1 MPKATSKK
9 GASATLTNGTQ
20 NTEDSDSSEEATQ
33 SRSQMTL
40 TQAEKA
46 LGSMSGV
53 EVEQLVND
61 LVIYL
66 MIADQKKIPI
76 KRQDINKN
84 VLKDNK
90 RAFAGLMSKAKAKLE
105 TVFGIK
111 LIDLEQSRYIL
122 VNTLDNPVAEDV
134 DVEDHAKTG
143 LVLVILALIF
153 MRGNQ
158 IGEDELFEALRKL
171 GVDVDQPH
179 EVFGDVRRLITVE
192 FIRQAYLES
201 ERQPTIDPPKLIFHW
216 GLRAKAETT
225 KRDVLEFVCSI
236 YGNKEPTEWRAQ
248 WLDIVESERS
258 QS

>member
-1 MPKATSKK
+1 MPKTTSKR
-9 GASATLTNGTQ
+9 GASTALSNGTQ
-20 NTEDSDSSEEATQ
+20 NAEDSDSSDEMTQ
-33 SRSQMTL
+33 SRSQLTL

-66 MIADQKKIPI
+66 LIADQKKIPI

-90 RAFAGLMSKAKAKLE
+90 KAFAGIMSKAKAKLE

-111 LIDLEQSRYIL
+111 LVDLEQNRYIL
-122 VNTLDNPVAEDV
+122 VNNLDNPVAEDV
-134 DVEDHAKTG
+134 DPEDHAKTG

-158 IGEDELFEALRKL
+158 IGEDELYEALRKL
-171 GVDVDQPH
+171 GVDVDQLH

-192 FIRQAYLES
+192 FVRQAYLES
-201 ERQPTIDPPKLIFHW
+201 ERQQTVDPPKLIFRW

-236 YGNKEPTEWRAQ
+236 YGNKEPTEWRTQ
-248 WLDIVESERS
+248 WRDIVGAEQS